1 MVNAKLPTHQTTSWI
16 ANTVTT
22 PPETALSAQPGFHRL
37 DSSENSFQSAPPDPD
52 NPPWSLLQ
60 AFLTWIASVVLLL
73 LPQLIALPY
82 LVSHYRGLRPTPEV
96 LFADKT
102 FIIIVVSGILPAH
115 LITLILAWAVVTRLG
130 KVSARK
136 ALGWSWEPRFGLWQ
150 SVGLGF
156 LLLVMTWLIAVM
168 LGEKETDMERILLSS
183 RTAALLIAF
192 IATATA
198 PLVEE
203 IIYRGVLYPA
213 LQRSMGAI
221 PAVIIVTLMFAGPH
235 VPQYWPNLAAIS
247 SITLLSVVLTVIR
260 ARTGRLLPCFVI
272 HLVFN
277 GIQSLIIVFLPNL
290 QALLEHWRPQAPTGA
305 LTFFMRFLG

>member
-1 MVNAKLPTHQTTSWI
+1 
-16 ANTVTT
+16 VTT
-22 PPETALSAQPGFHRL
+22 PSETAF
-37 DSSENSFQSAPPDPD
+37 SAPTGFQPLTSSANSGQSLAPDPN

-60 AFLTWIASVVLLL
+60 AILTWIASMILLL

-82 LVSHYRGLRPTPEV
+82 LVSHYRGLRPTPEI
-96 LFADKT
+96 LLADKT
-102 FIIIVVSGILPAH
+102 FIIIVVAGILPAH

-136 ALGWSWEPRFGLWQ
+136 ALGWSWGSGFGLGQ
-150 SVGLGF
+150 SVGLA
-156 LLLVMTWLIAVM
+156 LLLFVMAWIITLI
-168 LGEKETDMERILLSS
+168 LGGQETELERILQSS
-183 RTAALLIAF
+183 RVAALLIAF

-213 LQRSMGAI
+213 LQRTMGMI

-247 SITLLSVVLTVIR
+247 SITLLSIALTITR

-277 GIQSLIIVFLPNL
+277 GIQSLIILFEPNL
-290 QALLEHWRPQAPTGA
+290 RALLEHWKPQPPSGSLMYLAR
-305 LTFFMRFLG
+305 LLG

>member
-1 MVNAKLPTHQTTSWI
+1 MASGRLPTRQTTSWI

-22 PPETALSAQPGFHRL
+22 PPETALASQPGFHQL
-37 DSSENSFQSAPPDPD
+37 GASENSVQPAPSDPD
-52 NPPWSLLQ
+52 YPPWGLLQ
-60 AFLTWIASVVLLL
+60 AFLTWIASVILLL

-82 LVSHYRGLRPTPEV
+82 LVRHYQGLRPTAEV
-96 LFADKT
+96 LLADKT
-102 FIIIVVSGILPAH
+102 FIVIVVSGILPAH

-136 ALGWSWEPRFGLWQ
+136 VLGWSWGPGFGLWQ
-150 SVGLGF
+150 SVGLAF
-156 LLLVMTWLIAVM
+156 LLFVMAWLFTLV
-168 LGEKETDMERILLSS
+168 LGGQETELERILQSS
-183 RTAALLIAF
+183 RVAALLIAF

-221 PAVIIVTLMFAGPH
+221 PAVLIVTLMFAGPH
-235 VPQYWPNLAAIS
+235 VQQYWPNLAAIA
-247 SITLLSVVLTVIR
+247 SITVLSAVLTVVR

-277 GIQSLIIVFLPNL
+277 GIQSLIIVFEPYLR
-290 QALLEHWRPQAPTGA
+290 ALFVRPQAPTGT
-305 LTFFMRFLG
+305 LIHILRFLG

>member
-1 MVNAKLPTHQTTSWI
+1 M
-16 ANTVTT
+16 
-22 PPETALSAQPGFHRL
+22 
-37 DSSENSFQSAPPDPD
+37 PPDPN

-60 AFLTWIASVVLLL
+60 AFLTWIASVILLL

-96 LFADKT
+96 LLADKT
-102 FIIIVVSGILPAH
+102 FIIIVVAGILPAH

-136 ALGWSWEPRFGLWQ
+136 ALGWSWGPGFGLWQ
-150 SVGLGF
+150 SVGLAF
-156 LLLVMTWLIAVM
+156 LLFVMAWLITLV
-168 LGEKETDMERILLSS
+168 LGGQETELERILQSS
-183 RTAALLIAF
+183 RVAALLIAF

-221 PAVIIVTLMFAGPH
+221 PAVLIVTLMFAGPH

-277 GIQSLIIVFLPNL
+277 GIQSLIIVFEPYLR
-290 QALLEHWRPQAPTGA
+290 ALFEHWRPQTPTGV
-305 LTFFMRFLG
+305 LPYLLRFLG

>member
-1 MVNAKLPTHQTTSWI
+1 
-16 ANTVTT
+16 VTT
-22 PPETALSAQPGFHRL
+22 PTETALSDHPGFHQL
-37 DSSENSFQSAPPDPD
+37 DSSENSVQSAPPDPD

-60 AFLTWIASVVLLL
+60 AFLTWVASVILLL

-82 LVSHYRGLRPTPEV
+82 LLSHYQGLRPTAEV
-96 LFADKT
+96 LLADKT

-136 ALGWSWEPRFGLWQ
+136 ALGWSWKPGFRLWQ
-150 SVGLGF
+150 SVAVAF
-156 LLLVMTWLIAVM
+156 LLFLMAWLITLV
-168 LGEKETDMERILLSS
+168 LGGRETELERILQSS
-183 RTAALLIAF
+183 RVAALLIAF

-213 LQRSMGAI
+213 LQRTMGAI
-221 PAVIIVTLMFAGPH
+221 PAVLIVTLMFAGPH
-235 VPQYWPNLAAIS
+235 VQQYWPNLAAIS
-247 SITLLSVVLTVIR
+247 SITLLSAVLTVIR

-277 GIQSLIIVFLPNL
+277 GIQSLIIVFEPNL
-290 QALLEHWRPQAPTGA
+290 RALLEHWRTPGGA
-305 LTFFMRFLG
+305 LTLLRFLG

>member
-1 MVNAKLPTHQTTSWI
+1 MTI
-16 ANTVTT
+16 
-22 PPETALSAQPGFHRL
+22 PPETPLSGQPGLRRINL
-37 DSSENSFQSAPPDPD
+37 SEESVQPAPPDPD

-60 AFLTWIASVVLLL
+60 AFLTWLASVVLLL
-73 LPQLIALPY
+73 LPQLFAIPY
-82 LVSHYRGLRPTPEV
+82 LVTHYQGLRPTPEV
-96 LFADKT
+96 LLADKT

-136 ALGWSWEPRFGLWQ
+136 VLGWTWSPVFGSLEGFG
-150 SVGLGF
+150 SVGLAV
-156 LLLVMTWLIAVM
+156 LLLVMAWLIAAL
-168 LGEKETDMERILLSS
+168 LGGKETELERILLSS
-183 RTAALLIAF
+183 RAAALLIAF

-203 IIYRGVLYPA
+203 IIYRGVLFPA

-221 PAVIIVTLMFAGPH
+221 PAVLIVTLMFAGPH

-247 SITLLSVVLTVIR
+247 SITLLSVVLTAIR

-277 GIQSLIIVFLPNL
+277 GIQSLIIVFEPSLR
-290 QALLEHWRPQAPTGA
+290 ALLEHWRPQAPNGA
-305 LTFFMRFLG
+305 LILLRFFG

>member
-1 MVNAKLPTHQTTSWI
+1 
-16 ANTVTT
+16 
-22 PPETALSAQPGFHRL
+22 
-37 DSSENSFQSAPPDPD
+37 
-52 NPPWSLLQ
+52 LLQ
-60 AFLTWIASVVLLL
+60 AFLTWIGSVVLLL

-82 LVSHYRGLRPTPEV
+82 LVRHYHGLRPTQAV
-96 LFADKT
+96 LLADKT

-115 LITLILAWAVVTRLG
+115 LITLLLAWAVVTRWG

-136 ALGWSWEPRFGLWQ
+136 ALGWSWQPGFGLGQ
-150 SVGLGF
+150 SVGVA
-156 LLLVMTWLIAVM
+156 LLLFLVAWLITIM
-168 LGEKETDMERILLSS
+168 LGGQETDLERILLSS
-183 RTAALLIAF
+183 RAASLLIAF

-198 PLVEE
+198 PFVEE
-203 IIYRGVLYPA
+203 IIYRGVLYSA

-247 SITLLSVVLTVIR
+247 SITLLSVVLTLIR

-277 GIQSLIIVFLPNL
+277 GIQSLLIVFEPNL
-290 QALLEHWRPQAPTGA
+290 RALLEHWRPQAPGSA
-305 LTFFMRFLG
+305 LTYLVHFLG